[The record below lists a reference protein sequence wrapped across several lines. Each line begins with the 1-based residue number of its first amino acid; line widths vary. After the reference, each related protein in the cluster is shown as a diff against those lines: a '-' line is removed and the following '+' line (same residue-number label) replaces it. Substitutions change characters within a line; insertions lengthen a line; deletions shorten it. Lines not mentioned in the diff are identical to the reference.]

1 MDVAAITASMIAG
14 LGLFLYGLNLMA
26 DGLQK
31 AAGDRMRKL
40 LEVLTDTPLKGVLV
54 GTGVT
59 VIVSS
64 SSATSVMVIGFVNA
78 GLMTLKQAVGVILG
92 ANIGTTF
99 STQLISFDLGELAP
113 FAIGIGVLMKL
124 FSKKKK
130 FKNIGEIILG
140 FGILFYGMSTMSDAM
155 RPLRSYE
162 PFINMLASFAAHPI
176 LGVLVGAAF
185 TAVIQSSS
193 GTTAIVVALASQGL
207 ISLEAALPLIL
218 GSNIGTT
225 ITAALAAIKSSLAS
239 RRTALAH
246 ALFNVGGSIL
256 FLFILGPFSSIAVQT
271 STLVHRQIANAHTIF
286 NIFNT
291 VLLLPFLTPFVNLIT
306 RIIPGEEEARDE
318 FATLY
323 LDRNFLDTASLA
335 LGQVTRELVRM
346 GKIAGEALDLT
357 VQAVYKED
365 MRLVEKAKKKEELVN
380 FLEKEIMSYLVEIS
394 QLSLTDQQSKRLNY
408 LFECANDIE
417 RIGDHA
423 DNVGELAEYK
433 VDHELEF
440 TDVAKE
446 ELSEMY
452 SVIESMLKD
461 ALIVMNEYDQAVSR
475 KVYEQEKLAD
485 LMEQQ
490 LRQSHIQRVSE
501 GLCDSSS
508 GIVFLD
514 VISNFERIAD
524 HCNNLSIR
532 AKDL

>member
-1 MDVAAITASMIAG
+1 MDVAAISASMIAG

-26 DGLQK
+26 GGLQK
-31 AAGDRMRKL
+31 AAGDRMRKV
-40 LEVLTDTPLKGVLV
+40 LEVLTDTPLKGLVV

-99 STQLISFDLGELAP
+99 STQLISFDLGAIAP
-113 FAIGIGVLMKL
+113 YAIGIGVLMIL
-124 FSKKKK
+124 FGKKKK
-130 FKNIGEIILG
+130 YKDIGEIVLG
-140 FGILFYGMSTMSDAM
+140 FGILFFGMSTMSDAM
-155 RPLRSYE
+155 KPLRSYQ
-162 PFINMLASFAAHPI
+162 PFIDMLASFAAHPI

-207 ISLEAALPLIL
+207 ISLEAALPLVL

-225 ITAALAAIKSSLAS
+225 VTAALAALKGSLAS

-256 FLFILGPFSSIAVQT
+256 FLFILSPFASVALQT
-271 STLVHRQIANAHTIF
+271 SDLVHRQIANAHTIF
-286 NIFNT
+286 NIINAF
-291 VLLLPFLTPFVNLIT
+291 LLLPFLNPFVNLIT
-306 RIIPGEEEARDE
+306 KIIPGEDEVRDE
-318 FATLY
+318 FGTIY
-323 LDRNFLDTASLA
+323 LDRNFLDNSSIA

-346 GKIAGEALDLT
+346 GKLAGEALDLT
-357 VQAVYKED
+357 VKAVYTED
-365 MRLVEKAKKKEELVN
+365 MKLVEKAAQKEELVN

-417 RIGDHA
+417 RIGDHS
-423 DNVGELAEYK
+423 DNIGELAEYK
-433 VDHELEF
+433 VDNDLEF
-440 TDVAKE
+440 TEIANE

-452 SVIESMLKD
+452 SVIKSMISDSLV
-461 ALIVMNEYDQAVSR
+461 VMSEYDQAVSR

-485 LMEQQ
+485 LMEKQ

-501 GLCDSSS
+501 GKCDSSS

-514 VISNFERIAD
+514 MISNFERIAD